1 MSMNSTERATLSWQ
15 QRLLPFMMKSIIFV
29 ALFFLIAS
37 FLQLFYLYQE
47 IRVAPNND
55 VQAALSSYELQSK
68 LDIDYIRWKS
78 TLLLEKDVIQHRYQQ
93 VNTAL
98 LLRAWTRYLGF
109 LTGMILAF
117 IGSVFILGKLRE
129 EAMQINGE
137 AEGVKASLN
146 TSSPGIV
153 LAVLGVLLMCLTIAI
168 PFQFETRDVP
178 VYLKYVLSTSDT
190 SLPEPKGLD
199 CTPIP
204 LPPGCSQQN
213 SATQPNTPAPK

>member
-15 QRLLPFMMKSIIFV
+15 KNLLPFMMRGIIFV
-29 ALFFLIAS
+29 ALFFLIVS

-47 IRVAPNND
+47 IRVKPDDNMQETLSLYEKNN
-55 VQAALSSYELQSK
+55 K
-68 LDIDYIRWKS
+68 LNEDYIHWKA
-78 TLLLEKDVIQHRYQQ
+78 TLLLEKNVIQHRYQQ

-129 EAMQINGE
+129 EAIQINGE
-137 AEGVKASLN
+137 AEGIKASLN

-168 PFQFETRDVP
+168 PFQFETRDIP
-178 VYLKYVLSTSDT
+178 VYFSNYVLPNSDT
-190 SLPEPKGLD
+190 SSPEPLD
-199 CTPIP
+199 CTPTP
-204 LPPGCSQQN
+204 LPPGCPQN
-213 SATQPNTPAPK
+213 SATQPNTPATK